1 MAFAVKYRTEFTDI
15 LGLNWKVEIEEDSYA
30 GAVTD
35 MQCSGN
41 PLTIDFLA
49 ASDDLY
55 DNSIKGSKADLTI
68 ESTNFQWIDLYSTED
83 LRLRMSIYYNS
94 TLYWRGYVITNNYSE
109 AYNTPKFSVTISAS
123 DGLGYLKNYLY
134 KYKTVTEDDTYYQ
147 DRILESQIVLDILGK
162 LGITSFTEF
171 VNIYEESMVSTTA
184 DSPMDQIRIDVD
196 VFRDM
201 YCYEVLDEILKKYNA
216 VIRIIAGQPTIYR
229 PVELA
234 GATVYGRIFTAA
246 ATKTSTTLTPSQYIS
261 RKGTLTDLRDTNGGT
276 LMIQAPA
283 KKVTIY
289 QDYGYKESWIDNWEL
304 RGNTLDEVTYKFK
317 DWTYTGGGIMPV
329 IQQLKGE
336 SDGVVF
342 PSGTSGPGANPIMY
356 QSFGNYAVSTS
367 DVFIIEFE
375 YFFASLIDAQ
385 DVGFNIR
392 IKSDNSSHY
401 LYDYDDY
408 EAKWNG
414 SADYIDYTEAVGAAE
429 VTEWRTFKRTI
440 TGVPTSGSYT
450 IGLYSGTTSVSN
462 ALWGIKNIRFY
473 CTSDK
478 LSIKRTPK
486 PSWFEYFWFGKLNAE
501 ARERSK
507 HPREIDYKD
516 VQEIVI
522 KEHVVT
528 NAINGL
534 EIGYNCKLG
543 DVTDANVD
551 NVIEQ
556 LAGSLMTNVRTLLQ
570 VVHTVTLSAD
580 SPDGTIDIT
589 CDGLTKTATYIS
601 DLPTTALVFAAANN
615 TAWALQGIGVTSSG
629 NDIIFTGTAGQE
641 LDGDTEVTNLT
652 GGLNGSVGLT
662 QPNSYSDVIAYS
674 TDWNTRGGSE
684 SKELLSIIC
693 DELTN
698 QFSRPK
704 HFLSLPIMENNRF
717 SKTPHVDI
725 LGNFQD
731 SLNQIGGN
739 NRKFVFNKGTANIR
753 DREWNID
760 LIEII

>member
-83 LRLRMSIYYNS
+83 LRLRMSIYYNT
-94 TLYWRGYVITNNYSE
+94 TLYWRGFVITNNYSE
-109 AYNTPKFSVTISAS
+109 AYNSPKFSVTISAS

-134 KYKTVTEDDTYYQ
+134 KYQTTNPDDTYYQ

-201 YCYEVLDEILKKYNA
+201 YCYEVLEEILKKYNA

-234 GATVYGRIFTAA
+234 GATVYGRTFTAA
-246 ATKTSTTLTPSQYIS
+246 ATKTSTTLTPAQYIS
-261 RKGTLTDLRDTNGGT
+261 RRGALTDLRDVNGGT
-276 LMIQAPA
+276 LMIQPPA

-289 QDYGYKESWIDNWEL
+289 QDYGYKESWIDNWDL
-304 RGNTLDEVTYKFK
+304 RGNTLDEVTYKFR

-342 PSGTSGPGANPIMY
+342 LASTSGPGANPVMY
-356 QSFGNYAVSTS
+356 QSFGDYAVSTS

-375 YFFASLIDAQ
+375 YFFASLVDAQ
-385 DVGFNIR
+385 NVGFNIR
-392 IKSDNSSHY
+392 IKSDNSSSY
-401 LYDYDDY
+401 LYGYDDY
-408 EAKWNG
+408 EAKWNA
-414 SADYIDYTEAVGAAE
+414 SADYVDYTEAVGAAE

-440 TGVPTSGSYT
+440 TGIPTSGSYT
-450 IGLYSGTTSVSN
+450 IGLYSGTSSVSN
-462 ALWGIKNIRFY
+462 AFWGIKNIRFY

-556 LAGSLMTNVRTLLQ
+556 LAGSLMTNIRTLLQ
-570 VVHTVTLSAD
+570 IVHKITLS
-580 SPDGTIDIT
+580 GTEGSAAIT
-589 CDGLTKTATYIS
+589 CDGLEKAAIFITDLAAT
-601 DLPTTALVFAAANN
+601 AAAFVS
-615 TAWALQGIGVTSSG
+615 AHAADYLAQGITVTSDG
-629 NDIIFTGTAGQE
+629 DAIIFTGVAGVAFT
-641 LDGDTEVTNLT
+641 GDTTIVNTVTDLS
-652 GGLNGSVGLT
+652 GSVDIIQGDL
-662 QPNSYSDVIAYS
+662 YSDALDYS

-693 DELTN
+693 DELAD

-704 HFLSLPIMENNRF
+704 HFISLPIIENNRY

-731 SLNQIGGN
+731 SLNQLSGN
-739 NRKFVFNKGTANIR
+739 NRKFVFNKGSANIR